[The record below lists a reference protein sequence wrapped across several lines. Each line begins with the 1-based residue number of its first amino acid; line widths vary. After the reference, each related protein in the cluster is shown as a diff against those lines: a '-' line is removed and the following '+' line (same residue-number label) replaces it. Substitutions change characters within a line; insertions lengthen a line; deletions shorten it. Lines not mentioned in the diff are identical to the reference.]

1 MTPDDGSSNERTLRT
16 YQDFADR
23 YLERRPTEPS
33 ALVELLASAAQPGW
47 TVLELGSGPGTDA
60 DALEG
65 AGLRVER
72 TDATPAFVERLR
84 HQGRS
89 ARVLNAL
96 TDDLG
101 GPFDAVF
108 ANAVLLHFTPEELR
122 SVLTSALRAVRPGG
136 LLAATLKEGDGH
148 EWSTRK
154 MDAPRYFTYWRS
166 GPLRTLLEETGWT
179 PIRITTTPATAPREA
194 WITVL
199 ASASS
204 GG

>member
-1 MTPDDGSSNERTLRT
+1 VAPDDDSGNEQTLRT
-16 YQDFADR
+16 YQDFPDR
-23 YLERRPTEPS
+23 YLERTQTQPS
-33 ALVELLASAAQPGW
+33 ALVEVLISVAQPGW

-60 DALEG
+60 DALES
-65 AGLRVER
+65 AELRVDR

-84 HQGRS
+84 DCGRS

-96 TDDLG
+96 ADDLG
-101 GPFDAVF
+101 GPYDAVF
-108 ANAVLLHFTPEELR
+108 ANAVLLHFTAEELR
-122 SVLTSALRAVRPGG
+122 SVLISAQHAVRPGG

-148 EWSTRK
+148 EWSMRK
-154 MDAPRYFTYWRS
+154 MDAPRYFTYWRT

-179 PIRITTTPATAPREA
+179 PIRITSTPATATREA